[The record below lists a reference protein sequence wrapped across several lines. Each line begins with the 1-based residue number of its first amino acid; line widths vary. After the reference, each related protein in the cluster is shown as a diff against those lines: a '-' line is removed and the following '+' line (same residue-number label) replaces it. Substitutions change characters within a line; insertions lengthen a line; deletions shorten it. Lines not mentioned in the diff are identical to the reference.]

1 MEDQKSQA
9 LARIKQANNVLIT
22 VSSSPSVD
30 QLAAALGLTLFL
42 TKLDKHATAVYSGE
56 TPRIMDFLN
65 PADTI
70 EKNTDSLRDF
80 IISLDKAKADKLR
93 YKVEENHVKV
103 FITPYRSS
111 ITEADLEFSQG
122 DFNVDVVVAIGI
134 HEQNDLDQAITAHGR
149 ILHDAPVITVTN
161 NTPSTLGSINWNN
174 DQASSLSEMVADL
187 SVQMDEKQLD
197 NQIATAFLTGIVSET
212 NRFGNDKTHP
222 ATMHLSAQLI
232 AAGANQQLVAFELE
246 KDIPVEEPTPEPEPM
261 PEPTP
266 EPEPEPVD
274 PDPSVMVVPHSKPR
288 PISSAKEE
296 KTDEESPSSDNV
308 EIMINEDGE
317 INAPV
322 AEDVPEEQP
331 AESEQ
336 AARTKMDEPPSRGG
350 AINAAVKPGEDL
362 EPAYNPLNVP
372 EVAKD
377 ETASADVMLPE
388 PESGDYSGATSPNTL
403 ADLERSVDGQDAYFP
418 EEVSA
423 DASAPSAPLAPPPQ
437 EPTPSTQTAPSVPPP
452 MMPGMMMP
460 PVMPMPADESSNG
473 DQNQAPAG
481 PPAASP
487 FNLPPA

>member
-1 MEDQKSQA
+1 MEDQKNQA
-9 LARIKQANNVLIT
+9 LARIKQANNVLVT

-42 TKLDKHATAVYSGE
+42 TKLDKHATAVYSGD
-56 TPRIMDFLN
+56 TPRTIDFLS
-65 PADTI
+65 PGDTI

-161 NTPSTLGSINWNN
+161 NTPSSLGSINWNN
-174 DQASSLSEMVADL
+174 DTASSLSEMVADL
-187 SVQMDEKQLD
+187 AVQMDEKQLD

-212 NRFGNDKTHP
+212 DRFGNDKTHP

-232 AAGANQQLVAFELE
+232 AAGANQQLVALELD
-246 KDIPVEEPTPEPEPM
+246 KDAPIEEPAPEPEPAPIEEPA
-261 PEPTP
+261 PEPQP
-266 EPEPEPVD
+266 APVE

-296 KTDEESPSSDNV
+296 KSDDDTPRGDDNV

-322 AEDVPEEQP
+322 AEDIPEPTPEP
-331 AESEQ
+331 ESE
-336 AARTKMDEPPSRGG
+336 ARTKMDEPPSRGG
-350 AINAAVKPGEDL
+350 AMNAAVKPGEDL
-362 EPAYNPLNVP
+362 EPAYDPLSDATSAPAVP
-372 EVAKD
+372 DAAMD
-377 ETASADVMLPE
+377 TDVMLPE
-388 PESGDYSGATSPNTL
+388 PDTADYSGADSPNTL
-403 ADLERSVDGQDAYFP
+403 ADLERSVDGQDPYFP
-418 EEVSA
+418 EEII
-423 DASAPSAPLAPPPQ
+423 DASAQSDAPMTMP
-437 EPTPSTQTAPSVPPP
+437 PSVPPP

-460 PVMPMPADESSNG
+460 PMMPANPEPTADANQ
-473 DQNQAPAG
+473 DQKPAG
-481 PPAASP
+481 PPAGSP